1 MMRFKKGSKVE
12 VLNKKEVPSGAWRCA
27 EIISG
32 NGHTYHVMYDWPPG
46 TNNEGAF
53 DKVSRKVIR
62 PCPPPVEGANDWVPG
77 DLVEV
82 FDNNYWKIATI
93 SKVMGGNR
101 FFVRLLGS
109 PVEFRVHKSD
119 LRVRQSWIDNKWVLV
134 GKGSAHCEDGK
145 SNKLSTSRFYEKPN
159 FQALLKCRKTN
170 LCAGDGPLPVE
181 YNCFQ
186 ESHMVSSRTRKRGS
200 PYCSSHVDALTGANC
215 KLRLVENDGRRQ
227 RLITGHPSP
236 VLGKVDAVAYPRE
249 MLGEKYMH
257 SSFNN
262 RTTRYSEMDM
272 ETGTQNGDIGC
283 FVARSLEPNDAETS
297 TSSVGSCSSRSNSPY
312 EFLARSL
319 TDPSQDRDST
329 FDDAE
334 SFCGWGSEER
344 CPLPTKE
351 DLAAEIHTLE
361 LHAYRC
367 TIEAL
372 YASGPLSWEQEA
384 LVTNLR
390 LSLHISNDEH
400 LRELRNLVSSETN
413 FTIS

>member
-1 MMRFKKGSKVE
+1 MRFKKGSKVE
-12 VLNKKEVPSGAWRCA
+12 VLSKKEVPSGAWRCA

-32 NGHTYHVMYDWPPG
+32 NGHNYDVTYDWTPA
-46 TNNEGAF
+46 TTDEVAF
-53 DKVSRKVIR
+53 HRVSRKAIR
-62 PCPPPVEGANDWVPG
+62 PSPPLVEGANDWVPG

-82 FDNNYWKIATI
+82 FDNNSWRIASI

-101 FFVRLLGS
+101 FVVRLLGS
-109 PVEFRVHKSD
+109 LGEFRVHKSD
-119 LRVRQSWIDNKWVLV
+119 LRVRQSWIDNKWVVV
-134 GKGSAHCEDGK
+134 GKGSAQCEDGK
-145 SNKLSTSRFYEKPN
+145 SNKLSTSRFYEKLN
-159 FQALLKCRKTN
+159 FQAPLKSRTTN
-170 LCAGDGPLPVE
+170 LCAGDGPLPDE
-181 YNCFQ
+181 YNRFQ

-215 KLRLVENDGRRQ
+215 KLRLVEKDGRRE

-272 ETGTQNGDIGC
+272 EMGTQNGDIGC
-283 FVARSLEPNDAETS
+283 FVARSLEPNDAES
-297 TSSVGSCSSRSNSPY
+297 SASSVGSCSSGSNSPY
-312 EFLARSL
+312 ELHTRSL

-344 CPLPTKE
+344 SPLPTKE
-351 DLAAEIHTLE
+351 ELAAEIHTLE

-372 YASGPLSWEQEA
+372 YASGPLSWEQET

-400 LRELRNLVSSETN
+400 LRELRNLVSYETN
-413 FTIS
+413 FAIS